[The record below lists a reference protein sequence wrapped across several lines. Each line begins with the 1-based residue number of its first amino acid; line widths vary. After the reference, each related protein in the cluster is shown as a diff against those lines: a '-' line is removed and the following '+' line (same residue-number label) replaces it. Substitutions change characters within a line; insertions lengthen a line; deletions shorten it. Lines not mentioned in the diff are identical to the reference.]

1 MSGLIVSSLPAV
13 QNDCVDMILITGATG
28 FVGGRLLPVLVHRPE
43 AVRILLRPKRSS
55 PDIPRG
61 TELDVALASLSDPP
75 GVRAAM
81 VGVETVIHL
90 ASAER
95 RGERGE
101 LTEVDVRGTEIL
113 AQAAS
118 EAGVRYL
125 VYLSHLGASRSSA
138 YPLLRA
144 KAAAEEHIRR
154 SGVPHLLLRS
164 GPLFGEG
171 DRFTRSLAMMMAVS
185 PGFFP
190 IPGGSSVPLQPLWIE
205 DLVTALEWIL
215 GEQDRVQGTYEVG
228 GPEFLT
234 LEEIVALVSEAAGIR
249 RSMVRVRP
257 PYLRLLVWLLES
269 ILPRPPVTAHD
280 IDYLA
285 APRTATLDSMPR
297 LVGLQ
302 PTRMYTQLDYLNRA
316 NWLLEFVREQWGA
329 RSSQAG

>member
-1 MSGLIVSSLPAV
+1 ML
-13 QNDCVDMILITGATG
+13 LITGATG
-28 FVGGRLLPVLVHRPE
+28 FVGGRLLPVLAERPE
-43 AVRILLRPKRSS
+43 PVRILLRPKRSS

-61 TELDVALASLSDPP
+61 TQLDVALASLSDPR

-95 RGERGE
+95 RGRRGD
-101 LTEVDVRGTEIL
+101 LIGVDVQGTQYL
-113 AQAAS
+113 ADAAS

-125 VYLSHLGASRSSA
+125 VYLSHLGASRASA

-154 SGVPHLLLRS
+154 SGVPHLVLRS

-171 DRFTRSLAMMMAVS
+171 DRFTCNLAMMLAVS
-185 PGFFP
+185 PGIFP
-190 IPGGSSVPLQPLWIE
+190 IPGGRSAPLQPLWVE

-215 GEQDRVQGTYEVG
+215 GEQDRVRGTYEVG

-234 LEEIVALVSEAAGIR
+234 LQDVVALVTEAAGIR
-249 RSMVRVRP
+249 RSTLDVRP

-269 ILPRPPVTAHD
+269 ILPHSPVTNHAV
-280 IDYLA
+280 DYLA
-285 APRTATLDSMPR
+285 APRTASLDSMPR

-302 PTRMYTQLDYLNRA
+302 PARMYTQLNYLRGA
-316 NWLLEFVREQWGA
+316 NWRLEFVREQW
-329 RSSQAG
+329 SE

>member
-1 MSGLIVSSLPAV
+1 
-13 QNDCVDMILITGATG
+13 MILITGATG
-28 FVGGRLLPVLVHRPE
+28 FVGGRLLPILAERAEPL
-43 AVRILLRPKRSS
+43 RILLRPKRSS

-61 TELDVALASLSDPP
+61 TELDVALASLSDPR

-95 RGERGE
+95 RGRRGD
-101 LTEVDVRGTEIL
+101 LIGVDVQGTENL
-113 AQAAS
+113 ADAAS
-118 EAGVRYL
+118 EAGVRYI
-125 VYLSHLGASRSSA
+125 VYLSHLGASRASA

-171 DRFTRSLAMMMAVS
+171 DRFTRFLAMLMAAS

-190 IPGGSSVPLQPLWIE
+190 IPGGRSAPLQPLWVE
-205 DLVTALEWIL
+205 DLVTALDWIL
-215 GEQDRVQGTYEVG
+215 GERDRVRGTYEVG
-228 GPEFLT
+228 GPEFLA
-234 LEEIVALVSEAAGIR
+234 LEEIVDLVAGAAGIR
-249 RSMVRVRP
+249 RSTLEVHP
-257 PYLRLLVWLLES
+257 PYVRLLVWLLES
-269 ILPRPPVTAHD
+269 ILPRSPVTTHA

-285 APRTATLDSMPR
+285 APRTASLDSMPR

-302 PTRMYTQLDYLNRA
+302 PAPMYTHLDYLKGP
-316 NWLLEFVREQWGA
+316 NWLLEFLRDQWGA
-329 RSSQAG
+329 RSGRTG